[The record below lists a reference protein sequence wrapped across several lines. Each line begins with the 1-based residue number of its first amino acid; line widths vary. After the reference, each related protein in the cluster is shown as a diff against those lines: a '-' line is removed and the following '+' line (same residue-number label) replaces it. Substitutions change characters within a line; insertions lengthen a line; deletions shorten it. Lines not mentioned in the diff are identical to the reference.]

1 MTGVNVLAH
10 RTTDSKRGWSVLCGG
25 ALVGVCLCCWR
36 SVWIVAHS
44 GVVLIVGGIG
54 WYQNDE
60 GVPPQRVTK
69 HENLAL
75 NEARLSWS

>member
-1 MTGVNVLAH
+1 MLVHAGQRTANGAGGDVL
-10 RTTDSKRGWSVLCGG
+10 SGG
-25 ALVGVCLCCWR
+25 ALIGICLCCWR
-36 SVWIVAHS
+36 SAWIVVHS

-54 WYQNDE
+54 WCQNDE

-75 NEARLSWS
+75 NGARRSWS